1 MVPVKVLIVSSL
13 NKIDKKNWNS
23 NYSIVIRQYGA
34 IDNIVNLVIT
44 LYGYQ

>member
-1 MVPVKVLIVSSL
+1 MAPLKSLIVNSL

-23 NYSIVIRQYGA
+23 NYSIVIRQHGA
-34 IDNIVNLVIT
+34 IDNIVNLVVT